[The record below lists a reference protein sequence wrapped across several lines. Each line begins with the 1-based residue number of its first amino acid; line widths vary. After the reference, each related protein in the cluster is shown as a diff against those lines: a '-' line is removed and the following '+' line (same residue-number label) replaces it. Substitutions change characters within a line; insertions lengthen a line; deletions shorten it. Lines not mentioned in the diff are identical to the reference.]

1 MSYVKNKIT
10 SKAKQ
15 MVQGYYQ
22 GLVVMEYLSG
32 LKSGENEYSD
42 IVLNLIQSQEYSD
55 LYFMSFNKTI
65 SEEVKLFKKFLYSK
79 DYLEDILN
87 EEIPLNNYSYILDY
101 INNFVVACKFLYGKC
116 ADSREYESASK
127 WCDGYYKFDDRQVMR
142 SETKNLLE
150 LAKFISNNMP
160 KYIVKNL

>member
-1 MSYVKNKIT
+1 MSYVKSKIT

-15 MVQGYYQ
+15 IVQWYFQ
-22 GLVVMEYLSG
+22 GLVVIEYLSS

-42 IVLNLIQSQEYSD
+42 IVLDLIKSQDYSD
-55 LYFMSFNKTI
+55 LYAISFHKTI
-65 SEEVKLFKKFLYSK
+65 SEEVQLFKKFLYSK

-87 EEIPLNNYSYILDY
+87 EEIPLNSYSYILDY

-127 WCDGYYKFDDRQVMR
+127 WCDGYYKFENRQVMR
-142 SETKNLLE
+142 SQTKNVLE
-150 LAKFISNNMP
+150 LAS
-160 KYIVKNL
+160 L